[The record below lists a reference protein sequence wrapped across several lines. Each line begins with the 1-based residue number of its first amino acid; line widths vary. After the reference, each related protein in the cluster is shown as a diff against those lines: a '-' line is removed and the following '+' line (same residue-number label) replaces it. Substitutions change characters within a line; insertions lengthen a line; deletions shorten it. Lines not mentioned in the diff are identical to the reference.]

1 MEQNLIE
8 NTIKNHIKNKNDV
21 FVFPTQTAAD
31 LWADRITNPDIS
43 DVSAVAMERFI
54 AWDDFKGNS
63 IKTQQKDKQS
73 IPSVLRKIFAENLI
87 FDNSINPFLKS
98 IIPEPYAKSGSSF
111 SDWIASLL
119 PSLSL
124 WYEHFSSPKNKSAK
138 APDSEDE
145 DFLELYTRY
154 KAFLENHQLFDPAW
168 EKPPF
173 KSDENHYFIFFPEIL
188 SDYSEYKL
196 LLESSPNDITL
207 IHLPETNVFTPS
219 VDFFDNSRTEIK
231 NMALYLR
238 KLHSEKKIPWDDFCV
253 SIPDFD
259 SYGPYVSRE
268 LELYEIPH
276 VTRFSK
282 PLSSSGA
289 GNLFLQISNCVSS
302 GFNYESIKTLLFNKE
317 LPWKN
322 PELNNE
328 LIAFGQANN
337 CICSFVYKNQKV
349 DVWEKSFSD
358 QHESENLVNYYR
370 ALKKH
375 LTDFTNAQSFS
386 KLREQYFIFRELFF
400 NMDECPERTDRLISR
415 CIAEL
420 GGLIDI
426 ERDYPEC
433 TVPSAYKFFLKQLD
447 NTSYLEQT
455 ELRGVQLLPYK
466 TAACA
471 PFGCH
476 IILDSSQSSLAVIYK
491 QLNFLREDKR
501 KELLGNKEDPNVTD
515 FFIQLYAM
523 NSTSGT
529 YYFSAASKTFSG
541 YAQSSSYLIENDL
554 TKSTNELFTN
564 DPYKKEEKYLL
575 SGYSNDDY
583 LNDNNLT
590 ELTQLQKTGFF
601 FWKQNTSISPES
613 KKSTFEEL
621 QKKLEEKR
629 YENGK
634 IRISSTHLKYFFKC
648 QRQWFLH
655 YIVSLQ
661 SHTNEAQLIDSFA
674 IGNLYHKILE
684 LYCKGLIAD
693 KNNIKYIHQENNDLT
708 DEYKSILYKCIDE
721 ACNSKKNSY
730 LPRQLIQTTK
740 EAITKVIL
748 NNIVQFSTT
757 FEGYSVYGSEL
768 ELKYEI
774 PEKNIICEGFVDCL
788 LQNPTD
794 GSFVLIDFKT
804 SDSSI
809 PKNLYYEPATLGK
822 KEVIPDFQMPM
833 YIYLLKNQ
841 PKPIEV
847 DECYFF
853 NITNP
858 KTVSVVLDEFQP
870 TLDKLLECIDIY
882 AEELSSGNCITNS
895 QDDVRICNGCDYRAL
910 CRKSFTVGKLEK

>member
-8 NTIKNHIKNKNDV
+8 NTIINHIKNINDV

-31 LWADRITNPDIS
+31 LWADRITNSTIS
-43 DVSAVAMERFI
+43 SVSAVAMERFV

-63 IKTQQKDKQS
+63 IKTHQKDKQA

-87 FDNSINPFLKS
+87 FENSINPFFKN
-98 IIPEPYAKSGSSF
+98 IIPKPYAKSSAAF

-124 WYEHFSSPKNKSAK
+124 WFEHFSTIKNKSAK
-138 APDSEDE
+138 TPDSEDE
-145 DFLELYTRY
+145 DLFEIYSRY
-154 KAFLENHQLFDPAW
+154 KSFLENHQLFDPAW

-173 KSDENHYFIFFPEIL
+173 KSDENHYYIFFPEIL
-188 SDYSEYKL
+188 SDYSEYKK
-196 LLESSPNDITL
+196 LLENSPNDITL
-207 IHLPETNVFTPS
+207 IHLPETNLFSPS

-231 NMALYLR
+231 NLALFLR
-238 KLHSEKKIPWDDFCV
+238 KIHSENNISWDDFCI
-253 SIPDFD
+253 SIPDFE
-259 SYGPYVSRE
+259 SYGPYVTRE

-276 VTRFSK
+276 VMRFSK

-289 GNLFLQISNCVSS
+289 GNLFLQINNCVSS
-302 GFNYESIKTLLFNKE
+302 DFNFESLKTLLFNKE

-328 LIAFGQANN
+328 LIAFGQENN
-337 CICSFVYKNQKV
+337 CICSFIYKNQKI

-358 QHESENLVNYYR
+358 KSESENLANYYKS
-370 ALKKH
+370 LKKH
-375 LTDFTNAQSFS
+375 LLDLTNAKTFS
-386 KLREQYFIFRELFF
+386 KLREQYFVFRESFF

-415 CIAEL
+415 CISEL

-433 TVPSAYKFFLKQLD
+433 TVPSAYNFFLKQLQ
-447 NTSYLEQT
+447 NTNYLEQT
-455 ELRGVQLLPYK
+455 EKRGVQVLPYK

-523 NSTSGT
+523 NSTSGIF
-529 YYFSAASKTFSG
+529 YFSAASKTFSG
-541 YAQSSSYLIENDL
+541 YAQSSSYLLENDF
-554 TKSTNELFTN
+554 TKSTNELFVN

-575 SGYSNDDY
+575 SGYSN
-583 LNDNNLT
+583 NKNNCPT
-590 ELTQLQKTGFF
+590 ELTQLQKTGFS
-601 FWKQNTSISPES
+601 FWEQNISNFSES
-613 KKSTFEEL
+613 KQIVFDEI

-634 IRISSTHLKYFFKC
+634 IKISSTHLKYFFKC

-655 YIVSLQ
+655 YIIELQ
-661 SHTNEAQLIDSFA
+661 SHSNEAQLIDSFA

-684 LYCKGLIAD
+684 LYCKELIAD

-708 DEYKSILYKCIDE
+708 PEYKAILYKCIDT
-721 ACNSKKNSY
+721 ACNSKRNSY

-748 NNIVQFSTT
+748 ENIVQFSAK
-757 FEGYSVYGSEL
+757 FEGYSIYGSEI

-774 PEKNIICEGFVDCL
+774 PEKNIICEGFIDCL

-809 PKNLYYEPATLGK
+809 PKNIYYEPASLGK

-847 DECYFF
+847 EECCFF

-858 KTVSVVLDEFQP
+858 KTVSVNLDEFQP

-882 AEELSSGNCITNS
+882 AEQISSGNCFTNS
-895 QDDVRICNGCDYRAL
+895 QKDTRICNECDYRAI
-910 CRKSFTVGKLEK
+910 CRKTFTVGKLD